1 MQENPWK
8 YKAFHSFKSY
18 LVLRFI
24 SIFIGILHRPIGS
37 KLARLS
43 IFLKLLINKDEK
55 ALYKLSGKYDKLLS
69 YIISNIVGNRPE
81 DVEECLNDTYFK
93 VWKNAHKIDLKKAS
107 LKTYL
112 KYVARNTAINRIRD
126 LSKDEIMLEHGDAE
140 EMLKNYVSI
149 SKGPEDRAMIEED
162 VNLLKNILDDLK
174 PREKELVIR
183 KYFYIQ
189 SSKVI
194 AQEMNMEVTTVD
206 SYLSRLRKK
215 MKKEFQRR
223 EESYE

>member
-1 MQENPWK
+1 MTDE
-8 YKAFHSFKSY
+8 
-18 LVLRFI
+18 RI
-24 SIFIGILHRPIGS
+24 
-37 KLARLS
+37 
-43 IFLKLLINKDEK
+43 LKLLINKDEK

-126 LSKDEIMLEHGDAE
+126 
-140 EMLKNYVSI
+140 I

>member
-1 MQENPWK
+1 MTDE
-8 YKAFHSFKSY
+8 
-18 LVLRFI
+18 RI
-24 SIFIGILHRPIGS
+24 
-37 KLARLS
+37 
-43 IFLKLLINKDEK
+43 LKLLINKDEK

-189 SSKVI
+189 NSKVI

>member
-1 MQENPWK
+1 MTDE
-8 YKAFHSFKSY
+8 
-18 LVLRFI
+18 RI
-24 SIFIGILHRPIGS
+24 
-37 KLARLS
+37 
-43 IFLKLLINKDEK
+43 LKLLINKDEK

-126 LSKDEIMLEHGDAE
+126 LSKDEIMLEH
-140 EMLKNYVSI
+140 
-149 SKGPEDRAMIEED
+149 EDRAMIEED
-162 VNLLKNILDDLK
+162 VNVLKNILDDLK

>member
-1 MQENPWK
+1 MTDE
-8 YKAFHSFKSY
+8 
-18 LVLRFI
+18 RI
-24 SIFIGILHRPIGS
+24 
-37 KLARLS
+37 
-43 IFLKLLINKDEK
+43 LKLLINKDEK
-55 ALYKLSGKYDKLLS
+55 ALYKLSGKYDNLLS

>member
-1 MQENPWK
+1 MTDE
-8 YKAFHSFKSY
+8 
-18 LVLRFI
+18 RI
-24 SIFIGILHRPIGS
+24 
-37 KLARLS
+37 
-43 IFLKLLINKDEK
+43 LKLLINKDEK

-93 VWKNAHKIDLKKAS
+93 VWKNAHKIDL
-107 LKTYL
+107 
-112 KYVARNTAINRIRD
+112 INRIRD
-126 LSKDEIMLEHGDAE
+126 LSKDEIMLEHGDTE

>member
-1 MQENPWK
+1 M
-8 YKAFHSFKSY
+8 
-18 LVLRFI
+18 
-24 SIFIGILHRPIGS
+24 
-37 KLARLS
+37 
-43 IFLKLLINKDEK
+43 KDNE
-55 ALYKLSGKYDKLLS
+55 
-69 YIISNIVGNRPE
+69 IISLLEIRDEHAIEALSDKYHPYCYKIAWNLLTNKE
-81 DVEECLNDTYFK
+81 DSEECLNDTYFK

-126 LSKDEIMLEHGDAE
+126 LSKDEIMLEHGDTE